1 MVTLVPGYA
10 CHAPRR
16 CTMHRHWGV
25 GKQASGVVSVA
36 VLPASETQ
44 LGKVSVLVSVKA

>member
-1 MVTLVPGYA
+1 
-10 CHAPRR
+10 
-16 CTMHRHWGV
+16 MHRHWGV

-36 VLPASETQ
+36 VLPVTEME